1 MGNPRHMN
9 REQLERELAEER
21 KKNSMLESKI
31 EEVLAKIERLE
42 RALGYSERIMT
53 YYTNPNTPPSSES
66 LEWKAQKR
74 ERAKKQ
80 EKGDKAKRGGRDG
93 HVGASRSH
101 DPERTVSHR
110 FGRRKSGR
118 RQVPVLPECG
128 CGGGRMAIGSPRVR
142 DITDI
147 MVTACETRHRV
158 ETAICGSCGRREDA
172 PNDLPRRGNFGKGL
186 VGLVSELRA
195 ARVPLKGIS
204 VAVRSIT
211 DIELA
216 GSTVNNIMARVGDAS
231 GHEAGRILGEVEA
244 SDCAGFD
251 ETSWRNDGQRVHANV
266 AQSGKNI
273 AINISQSRATLM
285 LDAMDKFDG
294 VAITDGYNG
303 YDRFDKGGMH
313 QSCWAHDLRQ
323 TRHLAEKYCAV
334 PPKTKRVRRRRQL
347 HEDHK
352 WVFER
357 AKLLAAQEARSP
369 HLRHAMNR
377 TMQDVL
383 DRYRDAGGGNDDDMQ
398 KVLDKLERH
407 LHRMFAFLEHPGV
420 DPTNN
425 AGERALRYLV
435 VFRKISGQT
444 KGGPKSMKRLADF
457 VTCVLTWRAHGK
469 SVAEEVGR
477 LI

>member
-1 MGNPRHMN
+1 MSRDQLKEELLARN
-9 REQLERELAEER
+9 REIATLKSDLEKALGR
-21 KKNSMLESKI
+21 
-31 EEVLAKIERLE
+31 IERLE
-42 RALGYSERIMT
+42 RALGYSERLMT

-80 EKGDKAKRGGRDG
+80 EKEGKSKRGGRKG
-93 HVGASRSH
+93 HAGASRPH

-118 RQVPVLPECG
+118 RRVPVLPECG
-128 CGGGRMAIGSPRVR
+128 CGGGGGRMAIGSPRVR

-147 MVTACETRHRV
+147 RVTACETRHRV
-158 ETAICGSCGRREDA
+158 ETAVCGSCGRREDA
-172 PNDLPRRGNFGKGL
+172 PNDLPRRGNFGKGM

-211 DIELA
+211 GIMLA

-251 ETSWRNDGQRVHANV
+251 ETSWRNDGQKVHANV

-294 VAITDGYNG
+294 VAITDGYTG
-303 YDRFDKGGMH
+303 YDRFDKDGMH

-334 PPKTKRVRRRRQL
+334 PPETKRVRRRQQQL

-369 HLRHAMNR
+369 QLRHTMNR

-383 DRYRDAGGGNDDDMQ
+383 DRYRDAGGGGDDDDMQ

-420 DPTNN
+420 EPTNN
-425 AGERALRYLV
+425 ASERALRYLV

-444 KGGPKSMKRLADF
+444 KGGSKAMKRLADF